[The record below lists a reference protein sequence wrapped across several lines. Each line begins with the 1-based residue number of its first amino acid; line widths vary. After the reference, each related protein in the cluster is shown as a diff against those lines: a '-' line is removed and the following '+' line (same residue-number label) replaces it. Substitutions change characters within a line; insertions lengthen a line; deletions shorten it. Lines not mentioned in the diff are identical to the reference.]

1 MSALLFITTCKTSV
15 SHFLSVLEDRSLLR
29 FQRQDQDD
37 YVLRIVFS
45 DRAKVYHFCVPQ
57 LFHCRMI
64 HDRNRNLKITNHNN
78 FSQNMVFGYELR
90 LLQIIVDVCIETPKE
105 SESG

>member
-1 MSALLFITTCKTSV
+1 MRID
-15 SHFLSVLEDRSLLR
+15 HFCVFSDKIKI
-29 FQRQDQDD
+29 D

-64 HDRNRNLKITNHNN
+64 HNWNRNLKITKHNN
-78 FSQNMVFGYELR
+78 FSQNMVFGYDLR